1 MLIGFKGTMLRM
13 SHLIKDKN
21 KLIARVRRIK
31 GQLSSV
37 ERALDDVEDCA
48 QILQTIAACRGA
60 LDGLMSEVFEVHIR
74 MHIIDP
80 ARRPT
85 AEQSKA
91 VQELI
96 DVAKA
101 YLK

>member
-1 MLIGFKGTMLRM
+1 M
-13 SHLIKDKN
+13 SHLVKDKK

-31 GQLSSV
+31 GQLSSI
-37 ERALDDVEDCA
+37 EKALDDVQDCA
-48 QILQTIAACRGA
+48 MILQTIAACRGA
-60 LDGLMSEVFEVHIR
+60 LDGLMSEVFEGHIR

-80 ARRPT
+80 ARHPT
-85 AEQSKA
+85 REQSRA
-91 VQELI
+91 AEELI